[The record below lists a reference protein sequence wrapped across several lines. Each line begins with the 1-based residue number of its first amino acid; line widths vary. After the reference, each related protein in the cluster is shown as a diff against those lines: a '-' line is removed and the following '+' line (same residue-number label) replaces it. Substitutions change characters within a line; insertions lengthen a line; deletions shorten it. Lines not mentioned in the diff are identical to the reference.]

1 MGSTRMR
8 RDSHVGLEV
17 PAPLGRSFGPKAGFL
32 FVGRM
37 TGASL
42 ALLPSTPRT
51 SRFSSA
57 THDQKLLHCMSA
69 HVGSVRVQLPILI
82 TLPPPPKSLER
93 ARMRE
98 RLTGE

>member
-1 MGSTRMR
+1 MGSTGMR
-8 RDSHVGLEV
+8 WDSHVGLEV

-42 ALLPSTPRT
+42 ASHASHLSLLQRNARSEIT
-51 SRFSSA
+51 SLHVRPCGLREGA
-57 THDQKLLHCMSA
+57 TSHPYH
-69 HVGSVRVQLPILI
+69 SVPL
-82 TLPPPPKSLER
+82 PPKSLER